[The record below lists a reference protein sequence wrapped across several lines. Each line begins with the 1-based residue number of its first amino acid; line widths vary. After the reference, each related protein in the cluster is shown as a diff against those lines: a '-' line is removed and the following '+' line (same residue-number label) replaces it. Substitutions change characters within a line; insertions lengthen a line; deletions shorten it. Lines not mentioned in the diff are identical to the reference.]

1 MLLEI
6 ATVLW
11 SAKITAYVFLGSDR
25 VIQINVYIFYKP
37 VYIFYKLAHSSYQS
51 GHISHELVYISMYPY
66 HKMVYISTFDAQ
78 KSIYTFMEVA
88 RYDIEK

>member
-1 MLLEI
+1 MEI

-25 VIQINVYIFYKP
+25 VIQIN